1 MNLLRSLLCTALL
14 ALAGCE
20 LLALREAAGPP
31 ALPQAAGVDGYLE
44 VMNLLAWP
52 DPARQTDVFYEVEQ
66 AYAQAPTTT
75 NTLRYA
81 LALVTPDHPAFNPMR
96 GKKTLEQLLA
106 NPEHLSAGER
116 SLANIMLRT
125 AATWSKMQDEYRK
138 LTATVDEHARARAN
152 AERRAQGEAEEIAR
166 LRKELEAA
174 RQKLD
179 AIISIER
186 SLFER
191 GSTPSENG
199 RPIGDAPVQTPGM
212 TPDR

>member
-1 MNLLRSLLCTALL
+1 MNLLRPLLCTALL

-20 LLALREAAGPP
+20 SLALRETAKPA
-31 ALPQAAGVDGYLE
+31 ALPQVSSVDGYLE

-52 DPARQTDVFYEVEQ
+52 DPARQSDMYYEVEQ

-116 SLANIMLRT
+116 SLANIMLST
-125 AATWSKMQDEYRK
+125 AAAWSKMQDENRR
-138 LTATVDEHARARAN
+138 LAATVDEHARAQAN
-152 AERRAQGEAEEIAR
+152 AEHREQVQAEEIAK
-166 LRKELEAA
+166 LRKELAA
-174 RQKLD
+174 AQRKLD

-186 SLFER
+186 AIFER
-191 GSTPSENG
+191 GSTPSESG
-199 RPIGDAPVQTPGM
+199 KPIGDSPVRTPG
-212 TPDR
+212 TTSVR